1 VNYEFRRRKKNFL
14 NPRLTFEYV
23 ISRSGNDEKSQ
34 RSLALFETW
43 ISPCGRND
51 RTGRDNRKS
60 ENRYQHMKKTR
71 YTVPGFKASSATAGL
86 GKVKKPDM
94 MMIFSEKE
102 ATAAGVFTMNTVKAA
117 PVLLNME
124 RIKKGK
130 ARAII
135 ANAGNANAC
144 TGDKG
149 LENARFT
156 AELAASE
163 LGIRPEEVL
172 VASTGVIGAQ
182 LDMDKVT
189 RAIPHLVK
197 GLSSDGIV
205 AAAEAIMTTDS
216 FSKISRFEGKVQKS
230 PYRILGIA
238 KGAGMIMPNMATM
251 LCFILSDISIRPSQ
265 LKMALLSSVEKT
277 FNRITVDG
285 DTSTNDMVLILAN
298 GMADNSHL
306 KAKDYE
312 EFSSGLRHVMAELS
326 SMIVR
331 DGEGAT
337 KLVYIKV
344 KGAATG
350 MDAIAAARA
359 VSNSSLVKTAFYGQD
374 PNWGRIMAAL
384 GRSQIRLKE
393 GRVAIWVDDIKI
405 VEMGLSVGP
414 EQEKRAAE
422 RMKNREFLIT
432 IDLGLGEY
440 EDQIAT
446 CDLTHDYISINA
458 DYRT

>member
-1 VNYEFRRRKKNFL
+1 
-14 NPRLTFEYV
+14 
-23 ISRSGNDEKSQ
+23 
-34 RSLALFETW
+34 
-43 ISPCGRND
+43 
-51 RTGRDNRKS
+51 
-60 ENRYQHMKKTR
+60 MKKIR
-71 YTVPGFKASSATAGL
+71 YTVPGFKASSVAAGL
-86 GKVKKPDM
+86 KKVKCPDM
-94 MMIFSEKE
+94 ILIFSEE
-102 ATAAGVFTMNTVKAA
+102 DATVAGVFTTNRVKAA

-144 TGDKG
+144 TGEKG
-149 LENARFT
+149 LENARLT
-156 AELAASE
+156 AELAARE

-189 RAIPHLVK
+189 RAIPGLVK

-205 AAAEAIMTTDS
+205 AAAEAIMTTDL
-216 FSKISRFEGKVQKS
+216 FSKISRFEGKAQGT

-265 LKMALLSSVEKT
+265 LQKALLSSVEKT

-298 GMADNSHL
+298 GKAGNNPL

-312 EFSSGLRHVMAELS
+312 EFNSGLRQVMAELS
-326 SMIVR
+326 SMIVK

-344 KGAATG
+344 RGAATG
-350 MDAIAAARA
+350 NDAITAARA

-384 GRSQIRLKE
+384 GRSQIRFKE
-393 GRVAIWVDDIKI
+393 GEVAIWIDDIKI
-405 VEMGLSVGP
+405 VERGLGVGA
-414 EQEKRAAE
+414 EQEKKAVE
-422 RMKNREFLIT
+422 RMKKREFSIT
-432 IDLGLGEY
+432 IDLGLGEN
-440 EDQIAT
+440 EDQITT